1 MATGLSTKSPDMRKN
16 ASCSAARSGRTRAC
30 SFPSRKRLSKSK
42 PRTCCASTRAPYLTR
57 ISAAAPKPIWR
68 CFWPPRLPGKLP
80 TPACS
85 STADSASQP
94 STMWNASSA
103 KRACT
108 RSRPSRRISFFPTW
122 PSMCSVCHDHFR
134 NHMESLAP
142 RSYLFVPGNR
152 PDRYVKAIAAG
163 ADAVIVD
170 LEDAVPPKDK
180 TSARAALAAWLSPE
194 HPVLI
199 RVNGAES
206 SWFREDLALCKTPG
220 VAGVLLPKAQRIED
234 IRLLAE
240 HSGAAT
246 PILPLIETARGFWN
260 AHALAQGP
268 RVQRFVFGS
277 IDFQIDLGIQGEEEE
292 LLYFRSQLVLVSRI
306 AGLEPPV
313 DGVTTAIDDA
323 ERVRGDTL
331 RGTRKYGGLASGA
344 PASTSPAMSHGAGL
358 SSRSGVPA
366 AAWPEA
372 AGGATCAM
380 GSTLLV
386 SSSLSFST

>member
-1 MATGLSTKSPDMRKN
+1 
-16 ASCSAARSGRTRAC
+16 
-30 SFPSRKRLSKSK
+30 
-42 PRTCCASTRAPYLTR
+42 
-57 ISAAAPKPIWR
+57 
-68 CFWPPRLPGKLP
+68 
-80 TPACS
+80 
-85 STADSASQP
+85 
-94 STMWNASSA
+94 
-103 KRACT
+103 
-108 RSRPSRRISFFPTW
+108 
-122 PSMCSVCHDHFR
+122 
-134 NHMESLAP
+134 MESLAP

-152 PDRYVKAIAAG
+152 PDRYAKAIAAG

-180 TSARAALAAWLSPE
+180 RSARAALAAWLSPE

-220 VAGVLLPKAQRIED
+220 VAGVLLPKAERIED

-323 ERVRGDTL
+323 ERVRSDTL
-331 RGTRKYGGLASGA
+331 RARRLGFGA
-344 PASTSPAMSHGAGL
+344 KLCIHPRQVSPVNECFEPTAEEESWARRIM
-358 SSRSGVPA
+358 A
-366 AAWPEA
+366 AAEA
-372 AGGATCAM
+372 VQGAAVAVDGKMVDRPVIARAEAVIRRIKQRGGR
-380 GSTLLV
+380 
-386 SSSLSFST
+386 